1 MRTDRQVVAA
11 TWLGMLVP
19 TPAVLAR
26 TLLTCYALSAALHLA
41 TISLSTLL
49 PLHVV
54 ELGGTKTQV
63 GLLFSVMTVVSM
75 VVRPSVG
82 GWIDRYGARPVI
94 LPGAAVL
101 VGTSFAFHA
110 VGTPTA
116 LIGLMAGLGLS
127 SGLISTPASV
137 LTAQAAPPEHRGE
150 ALSTYYLASSVAV
163 AAAPPAAFALLQGG
177 GMPLVF
183 SIVTVLAVVIGL
195 LAVSLPPNVR
205 RTASG
210 PTRRLRL
217 WSRHALPASGVLI
230 LTTMGQSA
238 VYAFVPLAVIAS
250 GKSALLMWFFGLYSS
265 WLIVCR
271 AFLRALSDRVGRA
284 HVLEPA
290 IAAFA
295 LGLFLL
301 ALPPTR
307 MSLLTSA
314 VLLASGASVMYP
326 TLLALVVDRT
336 PEPERGLAMGTV
348 SAAWDFGIV
357 VGAAL
362 LGFIIDLSSYRVGFV
377 AAGIAAIMGLTTFP
391 AMELPGREGE

>member
-101 VGTSFAFHA
+101 VGTSLAFHA

-290 IAAFA
+290 IVAFA

-314 VLLASGASVMYP
+314 VLLASGVRKSEHQRVSPIAKVTVKPLCRPVMEYGQLAP
-326 TLLALVVDRT
+326 PPITLRIPRCLPWRATTERMPPSDRA
-336 PEPERGLAMGTV
+336 G
-348 SAAWDFGIV
+348 
-357 VGAAL
+357 
-362 LGFIIDLSSYRVGFV
+362 SS
-377 AAGIAAIMGLTTFP
+377 
-391 AMELPGREGE
+391 

>member
-11 TWLGMLVP
+11 SWLGMLVP

-195 LAVSLPPNVR
+195 LAVSLPPDVR

-377 AAGIAAIMGLTTFP
+377 AAGIAAIMGLTTFL

>member
-1 MRTDRQVVAA
+1 
-11 TWLGMLVP
+11 
-19 TPAVLAR
+19 
-26 TLLTCYALSAALHLA
+26 
-41 TISLSTLL
+41 
-49 PLHVV
+49 
-54 ELGGTKTQV
+54 
-63 GLLFSVMTVVSM
+63 
-75 VVRPSVG
+75 
-82 GWIDRYGARPVI
+82 
-94 LPGAAVL
+94 
-101 VGTSFAFHA
+101 
-110 VGTPTA
+110 
-116 LIGLMAGLGLS
+116 
-127 SGLISTPASV
+127 
-137 LTAQAAPPEHRGE
+137 
-150 ALSTYYLASSVAV
+150 
-163 AAAPPAAFALLQGG
+163 
-177 GMPLVF
+177 MPLVF

-377 AAGIAAIMGLTTFP
+377 AAGIAAIMGLTTFL

>member
-94 LPGAAVL
+94 LPGAVVL
-101 VGTSFAFHA
+101 VGTSLAFHA

-195 LAVSLPPNVR
+195 LAVSLPPDVR

-290 IAAFA
+290 IVAFA

-377 AAGIAAIMGLTTFP
+377 AAGIAAIMGLTTFL